1 MKCIH
6 GCCCIKY
13 ALNIA
18 WMFSTA
24 AFKSRG
30 ELMAAEEEE
39 VDGEDRGCDCGC
51 DEATGSAGS
60 AASSED
66 CGAVEV
72 LASDVDELRRGG
84 EPGSH

>member
-13 ALNIA
+13 ALNMA

-39 VDGEDRGCDCGC
+39 EVDGEDSGCDGGCG
-51 DEATGSAGS
+51 
-60 AASSED
+60 
-66 CGAVEV
+66 
-72 LASDVDELRRGG
+72 
-84 EPGSH
+84 